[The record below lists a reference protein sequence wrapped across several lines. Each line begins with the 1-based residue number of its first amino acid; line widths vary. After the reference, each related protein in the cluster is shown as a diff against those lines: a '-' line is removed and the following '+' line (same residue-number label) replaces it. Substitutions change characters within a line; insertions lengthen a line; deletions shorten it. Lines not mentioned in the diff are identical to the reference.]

1 MIMGTQL
8 KDIYNEKLL
17 QEFGE
22 KVHNVYCKFDQKG
35 FTDDIITSEWDS
47 LPLKARMRRITEV
60 LGQHLPMSYEDA
72 LDVLFSIDES
82 CIGFP
87 YLFFPDF
94 VEVYGQEEEHL
105 ELSLKALE
113 RFTQRSSSEFAIR
126 PFIVK
131 YPDPVMKRMMIW
143 AKHPNEHVRRLAS
156 EGSRPRLPWGMALQ
170 IFKKDPSQVINI
182 LEQLKNDPSLYVRKS
197 VANNLNDISK
207 DNPIVVLDIVKK
219 WINIHPYTDWIL
231 RKGCRTLIRNGN
243 LEAMKLFG
251 YTNFLDE
258 KLEITEASISL
269 ESSSIKI
276 GESCELRYELDI
288 PKCESAYIRIEYGV
302 DFVKARGNKSR
313 KLFLLSDKTVAGG
326 THISGIKTHS
336 FADLTTRRHYPG
348 EHRIALL
355 INGQEKAYT
364 ILKIIAD

>member
-1 MIMGTQL
+1 MGAQL

-17 QEFGE
+17 HEFGE
-22 KVHNVYCKFDQKG
+22 KVHNVYCKFDPKG
-35 FTDDIITSEWDS
+35 FTDDIITGDWDS
-47 LPLKARMRRITEV
+47 LPLKARMRRITET
-60 LGQHLPMSYEDA
+60 LGQHLPMSYGDA
-72 LDVLFSIDES
+72 LNVLFSIDES

-94 VEVYGQEEEHL
+94 VEVYGQEEKYL
-105 ELSLKALE
+105 ELSMKALE

-131 YPDPVMKRMMIW
+131 YPDRVMKRMMIW

-219 WINIHPYTDWIL
+219 WININPYTDWIL

-251 YTNFLDE
+251 YTNFLAE
-258 KLEITEASISL
+258 KLQITEASISL
-269 ESSSIKI
+269 GLSSIKI
-276 GESCELRYELDI
+276 GESCEFRYELDI
-288 PKCESAYIRIEYGV
+288 PKCESAHIRIEYGI

-313 KLFLLSDKTVAGG
+313 KLFLLSDKTVEGG
-326 THISGIKTHS
+326 AHISGIKIHS

-364 ILKIIAD
+364 ILKII